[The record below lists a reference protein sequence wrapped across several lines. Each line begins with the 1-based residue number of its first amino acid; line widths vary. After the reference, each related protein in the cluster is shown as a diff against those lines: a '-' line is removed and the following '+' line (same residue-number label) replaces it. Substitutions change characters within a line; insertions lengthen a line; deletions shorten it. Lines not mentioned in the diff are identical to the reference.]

1 MAQAGS
7 NYEKNG
13 GPKSRWTVPLRDSPT
28 KFLTSSF
35 FFIIEPV
42 WGTDQWVKIFSILAK
57 ISPSY
62 SNFSIFPGYHTPA
75 SRSPGDHTLA
85 SQSPRGII
93 PRRINFP
100 GVLYPSESI
109 KNAPKHDTPRFDTP
123 ASQSPRGTIPRQ
135 VNFCSTHSSV
145 AQADLNKEKNGGRIS
160 RFTIPLKTN

>member
-1 MAQAGS
+1 MG
-7 NYEKNG
+7 
-13 GPKSRWTVPLRDSPT
+13 
-28 KFLTSSF
+28 
-35 FFIIEPV
+35 
-42 WGTDQWVKIFSILAK
+42 KIFFDFGQDFAELFKFFNLAGVRVD
-57 ISPSY
+57 P
-62 SNFSIFPGYHTPA
+62 PE
-75 SRSPGDHTLA
+75 
-85 SQSPRGII
+85 II

-145 AQADLNKEKNGGRIS
+145 AQADLNKEKNGGRKS